1 MSILNDALHYLCGVI
16 APRRCPICGEELLQD
31 GPPICTTCEVL
42 APLTNF
48 HLQEENPMLTQFW
61 GLMPIHHA
69 SALVWYIHGGGWQR
83 AIHDIKY
90 RNNFLTARNI
100 GLWWATHLSQ
110 SPFYREVDIIVPVP
124 LHWRRRLQRTYNQS
138 EYLAQGLSKGLKCKV
153 VDNAVR
159 RVRYNKSQT
168 QQSTSQRWE
177 NVEDIFRVTKPEQ
190 LNGRHILLVD
200 DVFTTG
206 ATIISLGNAILQ
218 ATQGVTLSVA
228 TLSLS
233 KSRFDKLR

>member
-1 MSILNDALHYLCGVI
+1 M
-16 APRRCPICGEELLQD
+16 
-31 GPPICTTCEVL
+31 
-42 APLTNF
+42 APLTEY
-48 HLQEENPMLTQFW
+48 HMQEENPMLTQFW

-69 SALVWYIHGGGWQR
+69 SALVWYIHGGSWQR
-83 AIHDIKY
+83 VIHDIKY
-90 RNNFLTARNI
+90 RNNYLTARNL
-100 GLWWATHLSQ
+100 GRWWATILQQ
-110 SPFYREVDIIVPVP
+110 SPYYREVDIIVPVP
-124 LHWRRRLQRTYNQS
+124 LHWRRRMQRTYNQS
-138 EYLAQGLSKGLKCKV
+138 EYLAQGLAEELNLRV

-159 RVRYNKSQT
+159 RVRYNESQT
-168 QQSTSQRWE
+168 YQSTNERWE
-177 NVEDIFRVTKPEQ
+177 NVEGIFRVTKPHK

-218 ATQGVTLSVA
+218 ATEGVTLSVV